1 MAADEDFDLEKWV
14 LCKNIKFIHFLKLAS
29 LMLRMLLCLCV
40 LMSSAMLLLFTP
52 DELLARRVDWGGRMT
67 AGSCFFLT
75 SEEHGFEFN
84 IMDIVSA
91 SAGTQTFCGGTPTDV
106 AETFDR
112 NMFFLNAMG
121 WTEDCLPNLAGLPS
135 GCGCHRVDSDGLC
148 PEDGIVDFGFM
159 SQFFASMC
167 FAMFFVCA
175 SGGAS
180 LSDMRSKFS
189 DLPGPISFLQKT
201 WMYFFLTIL
210 PNYLISPMGSVVM
223 LPEPADK
230 VVLIR
235 TPPDYVFIQLYSL
248 CIVVPST
255 CCLLCYA
262 CCCVDQG
269 SNGHRSCGAAY
280 TCSLLCTAGLVT
292 PMVLLVMLAYL
303 DMGNLFFI
311 DWNFKVSIDLSFVGM
326 AMIAKCFLGAVAVL
340 DSIVYIISLIQ
351 DACWLEEKKTQVE
364 RFNQKYEVENPQPQ
378 QIPA

>member
-1 MAADEDFDLEKWV
+1 
-14 LCKNIKFIHFLKLAS
+14 
-29 LMLRMLLCLCV
+29 
-40 LMSSAMLLLFTP
+40 
-52 DELLARRVDWGGRMT
+52 
-67 AGSCFFLT
+67 
-75 SEEHGFEFN
+75 
-84 IMDIVSA
+84 
-91 SAGTQTFCGGTPTDV
+91 
-106 AETFDR
+106 
-112 NMFFLNAMG
+112 
-121 WTEDCLPNLAGLPS
+121 
-135 GCGCHRVDSDGLC
+135 
-148 PEDGIVDFGFM
+148 
-159 SQFFASMC
+159 
-167 FAMFFVCA
+167 
-175 SGGAS
+175 
-180 LSDMRSKFS
+180 
-189 DLPGPISFLQKT
+189 
-201 WMYFFLTIL
+201 
-210 PNYLISPMGSVVM
+210 MGSVVM

-292 PMVLLVMLAYL
+292 PVVLLVMLAYL

-364 RFNQKYEVENPQPQ
+364 RFSQKYEVETRSRSRSRRDIVPSVSSLALLDVAGMRVDRFEAYCMVYYTVVLRTIQGAPY
-378 QIPA
+378 ILETA

>member
-1 MAADEDFDLEKWV
+1 
-14 LCKNIKFIHFLKLAS
+14 
-29 LMLRMLLCLCV
+29 
-40 LMSSAMLLLFTP
+40 
-52 DELLARRVDWGGRMT
+52 
-67 AGSCFFLT
+67 
-75 SEEHGFEFN
+75 
-84 IMDIVSA
+84 
-91 SAGTQTFCGGTPTDV
+91 
-106 AETFDR
+106 
-112 NMFFLNAMG
+112 
-121 WTEDCLPNLAGLPS
+121 
-135 GCGCHRVDSDGLC
+135 
-148 PEDGIVDFGFM
+148 
-159 SQFFASMC
+159 MC

-175 SGGAS
+175 SGGAI

-189 DLPGPISFLQKT
+189 DLPGPVSFLQKT
-201 WMYFFLTIL
+201 WMYLCCEFTCSFDRLYRLDISPRLLFFSYRRVLLRRYFFLTIL

-292 PMVLLVMLAYL
+292 PVVLLVMLAYL

-311 DWNFKVSIDLSFVGM
+311 DWNFKISIDLSFVGM

-340 DSIVYIISLIQ
+340 DSLVYIISLIQ
-351 DACWLEEKKTQVE
+351 DACWLEETKTQVE
-364 RFNQKYEVENPQPQ
+364 RFSQKYEVENPQPQ